1 MAMKGSARPDTGG
14 RHIRRARMFPLWAL
28 LLGALVMALIGTSPY
43 YGGTD
48 SYVVQLIGKFL
59 CFAIFALSIDLIW
72 GFTGILSLGQAVYF
86 GIGAYF
92 VALSMKINYTLTHPT
107 RYGGKIPDF
116 MEWNGLTELPGFMEP
131 LMFTPIAIIG
141 ALLVPT
147 LLALFFGVITFKRH
161 IYGVYCAVITLA
173 ESLILQDFIIEY
185 QAYTGGFNGITDYG
199 NIREPAFLWF
209 IIAVTVAFFIIARF
223 LTHSRIGTVLKS
235 VRDNDVRAQFMGYN
249 VANYRIFVFCVSAFM
264 SAAAGAMYAAWVG
277 IVSFLD
283 TGPLFSVEAVV
294 WTAVGGRATLIGPFV
309 GAFLVRGLEF
319 MLSGS
324 WFADYWQFFIGAL
337 FIAVVLWIP
346 DGIVGS
352 IGNWLRKRRTGSVR
366 QIREDADQRA
376 HDQQRDWEPAGAR
389 KPGEEV
395 V

>member
-1 MAMKGSARPDTGG
+1 MAMKASALGESGR
-14 RHIRRARMFPLWAL
+14 RHIRRTRMIPLWAL

-43 YGGTD
+43 YEGTD

-116 MEWNGLTELPGFMEP
+116 MEWNGLTELPRFMEP
-131 LMFTPIAIIG
+131 LMSTPIAIVG

-199 NIREPAFLWF
+199 NTREPAFLWF
-209 IIAVTVAFFIIARF
+209 IIAVTVAFFVIARF
-223 LTHSRIGTVLKS
+223 ITHSRIGTVLKS
-235 VRDNDVRAQFMGYN
+235 IRDNDVRAEFIGYN

-319 MLSGS
+319 ILSGS

-337 FIAVVLWIP
+337 FIVVVLWIP

-352 IGNWLRKRRTGSVR
+352 IGNWLRKRRAGSAR
-366 QIREDADQRA
+366 QIREDADRRA
-376 HDQQRDWEPAGAR
+376 HDQQRDWEPAGAP

>member
-1 MAMKGSARPDTGG
+1 MAKKASARAEPGP
-14 RHIRRARMFPLWAL
+14 RHIRRTRMIPLWAL
-28 LLGALVMALIGTSPY
+28 LLGAFVMALIGTSPY

-59 CFAIFALSIDLIW
+59 CFTIFALSIDLIW

-116 MEWNGLTELPGFMEP
+116 MEWNGLTELPAFMEP
-131 LMFTPIAIIG
+131 LMSTPIAIIG

-209 IIAVTVAFFIIARF
+209 IIAVTIAFFLIARF
-223 LTHSRIGTVLKS
+223 ITHSRIGTVLKS
-235 VRDNDVRAQFMGYN
+235 IRDNDIRAQFMGYN

-319 MLSGS
+319 ILSGS

-352 IGNWLRKRRTGSVR
+352 IGNWLRKRRAGSVR
-366 QIREDADQRA
+366 QIREDADRRA
-376 HDQQRDWEPAGAR
+376 HDQQRDWEPAGAP

>member
-1 MAMKGSARPDTGG
+1 M
-14 RHIRRARMFPLWAL
+14 IPLWAL
-28 LLGALVMALIGTSPY
+28 LLGALVMALIGTAPY
-43 YGGTD
+43 YEGTE

-116 MEWNGLTELPGFMEP
+116 MEWNGLTELPGFMAP
-131 LMFTPIAIIG
+131 LMSTPIAIAG
-141 ALLVPT
+141 ALIVPT

-199 NIREPAFLWF
+199 NMREPAFLWF
-209 IIAVTVAFFIIARF
+209 IIAVTVVFFIIARF
-223 LTHSRIGTVLKS
+223 ITHSRIGTVLKS
-235 VRDNDVRAQFMGYN
+235 IRDNDVRAQFMGYN

-319 MLSGS
+319 ILSGS

-352 IGNWLRKRRTGSVR
+352 IGSWLRKRRAGSVR
-366 QIREDADQRA
+366 QIREDADRRA
-376 HDQQRDWEPAGAR
+376 HDQQRDWEPAGAP